1 MLVFG
6 GVRFWCKKSQSAG
19 ILLGG
24 NKSLKVAAGTQE
36 NVPKFKVDTPKIAIV
51 QAQRYLLY
59 KIHLLG

>member
-36 NVPKFKVDTPKIAIV
+36 NVPKFKVDIYPQNSHCPSPELPFI
-51 QAQRYLLY
+51 
-59 KIHLLG
+59 